1 MTDDEMAKAA
11 SAEAHALA
19 RFQIERGVVAD
30 VAVTA
35 AALLMGLVAAAVAR
49 DKPELD
55 ALLDTLGLIA
65 RQRAYDM
72 TALGDG
78 MGDGRG
84 QQAFH
89 Q

>member
-11 SAEAHALA
+11 SVEAHALS

-49 DKPELD
+49 DAPELD
-55 ALLDTLGLIA
+55 TLLDTLSLIA

-72 TALGDG
+72 KALGDG
-78 MGDGRG
+78 MC
-84 QQAFH
+84 H
-89 Q
+89 